1 MMSSAEINWQVQVYF
16 QLRRDLRALGFGPFA
31 CPSNLNTGLHAIL
44 MAQHLCQ
51 QASLPSGASRSMSGS

>member
-1 MMSSAEINWQVQVYF
+1 MLSADEINWQLRVYF
-16 QLRRDLRALGFGPFA
+16 QLRRDLRSLGYGPFS

-51 QASLPSGASRSMSGS
+51 QVRAPTTR